1 MSGGGGGGVNPAQL
15 GGVAAQQAAT
25 AQSKYVWWGMVLGAL
40 YFFGPGESIFSY
52 AALGVVFMLAML
64 YVQQDGM
71 LYACS
76 HPAIPKTAGGNPQG
90 MRHPGERGMP
100 YRELV
105 IPTADGCHLHGW
117 LMPVPG
123 GRSRQAPTIIYFH
136 GNAGNLGMRL
146 PLYEELFFRLG
157 MNVVAFDYRGYGRST
172 GKPNEA
178 GLRLDA
184 EAVVNFVRTRLQ
196 GEVDVTKLLLF
207 GRSLGGSV
215 ATWYAG
221 KSTGASGGGIKGLII
236 ENTFMSIGDLAVK
249 LFALLKVFR
258 PLLPLLL
265 KSKWEAK
272 EHIRGVQVPVMLLSA
287 QLDALVPP
295 AHMNTLFENAPD
307 NALTRIHRFFMGGH
321 NDTPLRQPDK
331 YYAAFKTFLA
341 DLGYP
346 TTPMLKSSVAGGKL
360 PSSGGG
366 GVGGGGDAEHR
377 VVSDDK
383 AHSAQ
388 DGEGARR
395 RGAAGA
401 TAVQTDID

>member
-1 MSGGGGGGVNPAQL
+1 MSGVNPAQL
-15 GGVAAQQAAT
+15 GGAAAQQAAAT
-25 AQSKYVWWGMVLGAL
+25 QSKYVWWGMVLGAL

-52 AALGVVFMLAML
+52 LALGVVFMLAML

-76 HPAIPKTAGGNPQG
+76 HPAIPKPAGANPPG

-105 IPTADGCHLHGW
+105 IPTKDGCHLHGW
-117 LMPVPG
+117 FMPVPG
-123 GRSRQAPTIIYFH
+123 ARGARRPPTVIYFH

-146 PLYEELFFRLG
+146 PLYEELYFRLG

-172 GKPNEA
+172 GKPDEV
-178 GLRLDA
+178 GLQADA
-184 EAVVNFVRTRLQ
+184 EAVVDFVRARLA
-196 GEVDVTKLLLF
+196 GEVDPEKILLF

-215 ATWYAG
+215 ATWFAG
-221 KSTGASGGGIKGLII
+221 RSARASGSGTGRDTAIKGLII

-249 LFALLKVFR
+249 LFGLLRVFR

-272 EHIRGVQVPVMLLSA
+272 EHIRSVKVPVMLLSA

-295 AHMNTLFENAPD
+295 AHMNTLFANAPD

-331 YYAAFKTFLA
+331 YYAAFKTFLE

-346 TTPMLKSSVAGGKL
+346 VTPVPKSSVSGGMIGGD
-360 PSSGGG
+360 GGG
-366 GVGGGGDAEHR
+366 GKGADQG
-377 VVSDDK
+377 VS
-383 AHSAQ
+383 SMT
-388 DGEGARR
+388 G
-395 RGAAGA
+395 
-401 TAVQTDID
+401 ID

>member
-1 MSGGGGGGVNPAQL
+1 
-15 GGVAAQQAAT
+15 
-25 AQSKYVWWGMVLGAL
+25 
-40 YFFGPGESIFSY
+40 
-52 AALGVVFMLAML
+52 
-64 YVQQDGM
+64 
-71 LYACS
+71 
-76 HPAIPKTAGGNPQG
+76 
-90 MRHPGERGMP
+90 MP

-105 IPTADGCHLHGW
+105 IPTKDGCHLHGW

-123 GRSRQAPTIIYFH
+123 GRSREAPTIIYFH

-184 EAVVNFVRTRLQ
+184 EAVVDFVRTRLK
-196 GEVDVTKLLLF
+196 GEVDTTKILLF

-221 KSTGASGGGIKGLII
+221 KSKGAAGDGDGRGSIKGLII

-272 EHIRGVQVPVMLLSA
+272 EHIRGVAVPVMLLSA

-331 YYAAFKTFLA
+331 YYAAFRTFLA
-341 DLGYP
+341 DLGCP
-346 TTPMLKSSVAGGKL
+346 VTPVLKSSTTGGKL
-360 PSSGGG
+360 PSSGGR
-366 GVGGGGDAEHR
+366 GGGTKRLA
-377 VVSDDK
+377 
-383 AHSAQ
+383 
-388 DGEGARR
+388 EGADTKRLAEGGDGKTQEHEIR
-395 RGAAGA
+395 QRGAAEA
-401 TAVQTDID
+401 ALQTDID